1 MRPTDRGMGGSENR
15 GELSMGVSIQGEPQ
29 PDDGWMYDLLLLL
42 LHLAC
47 PSAATAVVGRR
58 AIGVDP
64 AANHVS

>member
-1 MRPTDRGMGGSENR
+1 
-15 GELSMGVSIQGEPQ
+15 MGVSIQGEPQ